1 MRILLLALFSL
12 LCISCASTKK
22 PAVTDVN
29 ILDIKPRYIETED
42 FKRISEY
49 LTGKENLGNRI
60 ILRTDSEQRSG
71 YYFTLILDQKVRD
84 LPTGSY
90 IEGEF
95 YTPKS
100 LDKQAH
106 TFELPSKLPKTKEIF
121 VGLTGEDWPKANAVP
136 AAWRFTIKDS
146 NGDVLATQKSYLW
159 NL

>member
-29 ILDIKPRYIETED
+29 ILNIKSRYIETED

-49 LTGKENLGNRI
+49 MTGKENLGNRI
-60 ILRTDSEQRSG
+60 ILRTDTDQRAG

-84 LPTGSY
+84 LPAGTY

-95 YTPKS
+95 HTPMS
-100 LDKQAH
+100 LDVQAH

-121 VGLTGEDWPKANAVP
+121 VGLTGDDWTDKDAVP
-136 AAWRFTIKDS
+136 AAWRFTIKNS
-146 NGDVLATQKSYLW
+146 NGDVLATRKSYLW